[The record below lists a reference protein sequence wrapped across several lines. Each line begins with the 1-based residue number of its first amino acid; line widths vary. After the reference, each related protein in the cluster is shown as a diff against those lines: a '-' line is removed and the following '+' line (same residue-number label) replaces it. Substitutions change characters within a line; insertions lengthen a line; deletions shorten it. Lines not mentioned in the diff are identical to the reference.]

1 MTTPDGMHPPE
12 AATVL
17 VIEQDVLIRASV
29 SAYLRHCGFKVIEAS
44 DVDEAFAVLQSEAKV
59 AVVFSDVGIAGDGFG
74 LAQWVRRERPNVKIV
89 LSSGLRR
96 STEEAGKLCQ
106 EGPHR
111 KEPYDHAILERE
123 IRELL
128 AGRSRG

>member
-1 MTTPDGMHPPE
+1 MTTPDSAHPPE
-12 AATVL
+12 SATVL

-29 SAYLRHCGFKVIEAS
+29 SAYLRHCGFKVIEDS

-106 EGPHR
+106 EGPHL

>member
-29 SAYLRHCGFKVIEAS
+29 SAYLRRCGFKVIEAS
-44 DVDEAFAVLQSEAKV
+44 DADEAFAVLQSEAKV

-74 LAQWVRRERPNVKIV
+74 LAPRCAGGVEFGVRLGLAISGAGERTYK
-89 LSSGLRR
+89 
-96 STEEAGKLCQ
+96 ECAKKCAEHAAEAYVQ
-106 EGPHR
+106 PVR
-111 KEPYDHAILERE
+111 NAMRMFPAD
-123 IRELL
+123 
-128 AGRSRG
+128 

>member
-1 MTTPDGMHPPE
+1 MTTPDGQSRDS
-12 AATVL
+12 AIVL
-17 VIEQDVLIRASV
+17 VIEPDVLIRARV
-29 SAYLRHCGFKVIEAS
+29 SAYLRQCGFKVIEAS
-44 DVDEAFAVLQSEAKV
+44 DAVEAFAVLRTEVKV
-59 AVVFSDVGIAGDGFG
+59 AVVFSDMGIAGDGFG

-96 STEEAGKLCQ
+96 SAEEAGKLCQ
-106 EGPHR
+106 EGPHLQ
-111 KEPYDHAILERE
+111 EPYDHAILERE

>member
-1 MTTPDGMHPPE
+1 MTPPDGTQSSE
-12 AATVL
+12 SAIVL
-17 VIEQDVLIRASV
+17 VIERDVLIRASV

-44 DVDEAFAVLQSEAKV
+44 DADEAFAVLRTELKV
-59 AVVFSDVGIAGDGFG
+59 AVVFSDIGIAGDGFG

-89 LSSGLRR
+89 LSSGLKR

-106 EGPHR
+106 EGPHL
-111 KEPYDHAILERE
+111 KEPYDPAMLERE

>member
-1 MTTPDGMHPPE
+1 MTTAGGTQSPE
-12 AATVL
+12 SAIVL

-29 SAYLRHCGFKVIEAS
+29 SAYLRQCGFRVIEAS
-44 DVDEAFAVLQSEAKV
+44 DADEAFAVLQSEAKV
-59 AVVFSDVGIAGDGFG
+59 AVVFSDVGITGDGFG

-89 LSSGLRR
+89 LSSGFKR
-96 STEEAGKLCQ
+96 SAEEAGKLCQ
-106 EGPHR
+106 EGPHL